1 MLHRTDHNKG
11 RPSHEVRCAECGCL
25 FDHGVLVAGC
35 DSPNC
40 CCRDIAG
47 QPRPVSHAEP
57 IEDETTNRES
67 TEQEHVS
74 NAAKGAVLTADEG
87 VPAVET
93 AERRGLLGLYDRLLA
108 WKLPGL
114 PENLGV
120 IQWIFSASLRM
131 PRATAAALVTA
142 WTGVIIALWV
152 GAVIAIGSI
161 ILTAFGVAVSG
172 HAAGALAFTS
182 NTSGGVVFLSAFAAG
197 VVGFGAGFATV
208 YASSLLGGLSLVA
221 AALFVGIVVGF
232 VIALIWLC
240 MERRILQWRGYREPS
255 RREWDQYLTN
265 PWQTVIENMDIHG
278 SMPWLLI
285 MDTPIPQAWTY
296 TRTIV
301 ISKGMLEGLDT
312 GELTGV
318 LAHEMTHWRQGD
330 GLALRMVAYFAW
342 PVAICYS
349 VGMFLSG
356 RSGASESG
364 ASETPHSS
372 GKSTSKGAVNF
383 LTFFAWMLLW
393 PAWLLTKFVV
403 VPMMAGESRKI
414 EYQADAGAAE
424 AGLGGGLQRALER
437 ISAFEIPKNAWDA
450 ALMSTHPPTELR
462 IESLDEGGIQRA
474 KPPGAIAEVSATRVG
489 QMFGVLAVLVVV
501 AVSPHIPVWHNSHT
515 TWWW

>member
-1 MLHRTDHNKG
+1 
-11 RPSHEVRCAECGCL
+11 
-25 FDHGVLVAGC
+25 
-35 DSPNC
+35 
-40 CCRDIAG
+40 
-47 QPRPVSHAEP
+47 VSHADP
-57 IEDETTNRES
+57 IQDETSNCES

-87 VPAVET
+87 VPATHV
-93 AERRGLLGLYDRLLA
+93 AGRRGLRGLYDRLLA

-114 PENLGV
+114 PPELGV

-131 PRATAAALVTA
+131 PMATTAALAAA
-142 WTGVIIALWV
+142 WTGVIVALWV
-152 GAVIAIGSI
+152 GAFIGIGSI
-161 ILTAFGVAVSG
+161 IVTAFGVAVSG

-182 NTSGGVVFLSAFAAG
+182 NTSGGLIFLSAFVAG
-197 VVGFGAGFATV
+197 AVGFGTGFAAT
-208 YASSLLGGLSLVA
+208 YASSLLGGISLVA

-232 VIALIWLC
+232 IIALVWLC
-240 MERRILQWRGYREPS
+240 MEQRVLQWRGYREPS

-265 PWQTVIENMDIHG
+265 PLQTVIDNMGLHAV
-278 SMPWLLI
+278 PLLLI

-301 ISKGMLEGLDT
+301 LSKGMLEGLDA

-318 LAHEMTHWRQGD
+318 LAHEMMHWRQGD

-364 ASETPHSS
+364 ASATPHSS
-372 GKSTSKGAVNF
+372 GQSTTKGAVNF

-403 VPMMAGESRKI
+403 VPMTAGESRKI

-462 IESLDEGGIQRA
+462 IESLEVGGIKRA
-474 KPPGAIAEVSATRVG
+474 EPPGAIVEVSAKRVG
-489 QMFGVLAVLVVV
+489 QMFGVLAVLVVA
-501 AVSPHIPVWHNSHT
+501 AVSPHIPVWHHNHND
-515 TWWW
+515 WWW